1 MKPFLLKALVCI
13 LLACSQASIADEL
26 YRCGNNYQDRPC
38 KGAKNSSAVTKK
50 APHKVNQ
57 AVKQSPSATNADCKQ
72 RGEAAKAIA
81 KLREA
86 GKNQEQ
92 QINGTSDTSS
102 QALIKEVYNRRG
114 SALQVQHAFEHE
126 CMQQIEK
133 ERLTN
138 KQMAESQ
145 RLRNG
150 NANRSSNKNSKKT
163 QTPIE
168 QAGQLLAPSQ
178 APSPTQAATQ
188 TQAEKTA
195 PAVQPPVVKTM
206 PEPKVEKAKPA
217 NKPQDEGDELGIC
230 RSFKAGI
237 DNISSEKLKGG
248 DAAHLKDLNQQ
259 QEHLK
264 QEMKSSGC

>member
-1 MKPFLLKALVCI
+1 MRPFLLKALVCI
-13 LLACSQASIADEL
+13 LLTCSQASIADDL
-26 YRCGNNYQDRPC
+26 YRCGNSYQDRPC

-50 APHKVNQ
+50 APHKANQ
-57 AVKQSPSATNADCKQ
+57 AVKQSQSPSATNADCKQ

-86 GKNQEQ
+86 GKTQEQ
-92 QINGTSDTSS
+92 QINATSDTSS
-102 QALIKEVYNRRG
+102 QALIKKVYNRRG

-126 CMQQIEK
+126 CMQLIEK

-138 KQMAESQ
+138 KQMVESQ

-178 APSPTQAATQ
+178 APTS

-195 PAVQPPVVKTM
+195 PAVQPPTVKTM

-237 DNISSEKLKGG
+237 DNIASEKLKGG